1 MFLRD
6 LTVFAALI
14 MLSAAAV
21 LASSSSAVSKA
32 KRKGS
37 KPAAKAE
44 QSEMAPAVSDALGK
58 PSQLGLYGDWG
69 VYSAK
74 GEKSKTCFALATP
87 KDRAPQGLNRDPAY
101 IFISTRPGE
110 NVRQEISVMM
120 GFPLKE
126 DGAHAEISGS
136 HFALIAKGA
145 NAWIK
150 NLADEPHFVEALKKG
165 SKLVIKAAS
174 TKGNVTMDSY
184 SLAGLSE
191 ALERLEKECP

>member
-1 MFLRD
+1 MLCA
-6 LTVFAALI
+6 AAL
-14 MLSAAAV
+14 
-21 LASSSSAVSKA
+21 LASSSFAAAKG
-32 KRKGS
+32 KRKES

-44 QSEMAPAVSDALGK
+44 KTEKPPPVSDALGK

-74 GEKSKTCFALATP
+74 GEKSKICYALATP
-87 KDRAPQGLNRDPAY
+87 RDRAPAGLNRDPGY

-110 NVRQEISVMM
+110 NVRQEVSVMM

-174 TKGNVTMDSY
+174 AKGNVTTDSY
-184 SLAGLSE
+184 SLTGLSQ
-191 ALERLEKECP
+191 ALERLDKECP